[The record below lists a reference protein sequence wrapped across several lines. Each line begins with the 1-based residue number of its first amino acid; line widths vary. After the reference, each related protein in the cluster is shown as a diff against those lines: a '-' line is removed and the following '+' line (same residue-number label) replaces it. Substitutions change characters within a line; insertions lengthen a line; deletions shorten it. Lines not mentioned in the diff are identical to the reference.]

1 MQALANALLGEL
13 ASRTIS
19 FLVSTYGSTAAAAPE
34 QEEEDLRHRLRLLL
48 LRCGT
53 IVEEAEGRRVT
64 SRGMLQQLGALR
76 DEMLRGYYVLD
87 TISRGGGAPSAE
99 DGRHR
104 RRAFAPSRFNPAK
117 RVRFRRFASGGDPEA
132 TAAVVH
138 RRRVISLS
146 ELQRTVRCLEA
157 AATDTKELVVFL
169 VRCPRLHRQPYSAH
183 LFLDKYMF
191 GRNAERDHV
200 VGFLLRTDPPG
211 AANPGVLP
219 IVGPRF
225 IGKSTLV
232 EHVCGDER
240 VRDHF
245 SSILLY
251 RADDLEAR
259 FSLPETLSS
268 FRKNCVTKQH
278 RKSGASDG
286 RSLIVIELAGD
297 VDDNTWKR
305 LYSSAGRRLPQG
317 SKILLTSRSER
328 RSREAF
334 WYFFKLLVFGS
345 ADPGEH
351 PGLASM
357 AMAMALEAR
366 GSFMIAYVMAA
377 MLRAD
382 FSRQLW
388 GKVLGM
394 ARRHVQEN
402 AAVFDE
408 YPDDFKARP
417 WQVGSMVGKPEPDG
431 VFLVYDSY
439 QKDAAQ
445 QEALPDPEITLV
457 DLLSGRAHQ
466 RGRFEV
472 LHWKSVISPYFSYVG
487 PCEIRDT

>member
-1 MQALANALLGEL
+1 VRLARSTRINPLVDASNVPSDELIQYIPLPDTTTMQALANALLGEL

-19 FLVSTYGSTAAAAPE
+19 FLVSTYGSTAAAAAAPE

-87 TISRGGGAPSAE
+87 TIRYDDDDDDDQQAPPPAAAGGGAPSAE

-157 AATDTKELVVFL
+157 AAMDTKELVVFL

-211 AANPGVLP
+211 AANLGVLP

-251 RADDLEAR
+251 RADDLEE
-259 FSLPETLSS
+259 ETLSS

-328 RSREAF
+328 RSR
-334 WYFFKLLVFGS
+334 
-345 ADPGEH
+345 
-351 PGLASM
+351 GL
-357 AMAMALEAR
+357 
-366 GSFMIAYVMAA
+366 G
-377 MLRAD
+377 
-382 FSRQLW
+382 
-388 GKVLGM
+388 
-394 ARRHVQEN
+394 
-402 AAVFDE
+402 
-408 YPDDFKARP
+408 
-417 WQVGSMVGKPEPDG
+417 
-431 VFLVYDSY
+431 
-439 QKDAAQ
+439 
-445 QEALPDPEITLV
+445 
-457 DLLSGRAHQ
+457 
-466 RGRFEV
+466 RGRRRRR
-472 LHWKSVISPYFSYVG
+472 SG
-487 PCEIRDT
+487 